1 MLGRWLRAFRLGL
14 LFLRF
19 FIRGFFYKLRFFNQ
33 PQNLNQKL
41 RESVTRSAA
50 EFCQIFGI
58 KVHARGFDQLRGKNR
73 ILTCNHLSYV
83 DIIVLLSQEPFAFL
97 TSKEVYQHWFT
108 GPFIRFSGSSYVDR
122 KSPSQLR
129 GEYSR
134 LEKLLE
140 ETPIVL
146 FPEATSSNGRQV
158 LSFKRALLEWARTQG
173 LAVQTSCLRYTSWNQ
188 MKLRPDENH
197 LSDRIHYYG
206 EMGFFSH
213 LWSFLET
220 KNLEVILMARPEAF
234 LPEQFETR
242 EAWLEELWTWT
253 NTTYQDLQN
262 KELESTKVEIKNVY

>member
-1 MLGRWLRAFRLGL
+1 MLGRWIRAFRLGL
-14 LFLRF
+14 LFSRF
-19 FIRGFFYKLRFFNQ
+19 FIRGFFYKLRFFNH
-33 PQNLNQKL
+33 PQKLNQKL
-41 RESVTRSAA
+41 RESVTRSAG

-58 KVHARGFDQLRGKNR
+58 KIRAEGFDQLRGSNR
-73 ILTCNHLSYV
+73 IVTSNHLSYI

-134 LEKLLE
+134 LEKLLK

-158 LSFKRALLEWARTQG
+158 LSFKRALLEWARTQS

-188 MKLRPDENH
+188 TPLQPNDNKW
-197 LSDRIHYYG
+197 SDRIHYYG

-213 LWSFLET
+213 LWNFLET
-220 KNLEVILMARPEAF
+220 KSLDVILMARPEAF
-234 LPEQFETR
+234 LPEKFETR
-242 EAWLEELWTWT
+242 EAWLNELWTWT
-253 NTTYQDLQN
+253 NSAHQALRNEDFLMARDQV
-262 KELESTKVEIKNVY
+262 SIRQ